1 MSQHQPGGS
10 NIPPGSTLSPLSHIF
25 INALDENMGY
35 VPIKLPELEESII
48 LNVLDGRIK
57 TQDDLKK
64 QRK

>member
-57 TQDDLKK
+57 T
-64 QRK
+64 